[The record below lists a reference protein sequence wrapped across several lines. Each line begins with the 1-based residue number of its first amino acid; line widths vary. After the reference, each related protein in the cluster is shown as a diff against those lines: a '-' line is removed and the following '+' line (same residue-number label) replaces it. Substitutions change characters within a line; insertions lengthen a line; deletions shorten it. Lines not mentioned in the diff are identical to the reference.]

1 MIIIQRR
8 NTHPINMN
16 AHAAIQLWPVG
27 YKLAQHIYHT
37 GEKDSQILCCS
48 NHASVSPLTPADPGS
63 NWQVPFT
70 PLGPHSSILYTTRP
84 TIQRINRMKEP
95 IITIPGRSCRWE
107 MSHSMMRMKRRPID
121 AEQIQYGKYLHVKSH

>member
-16 AHAAIQLWPVG
+16 AHAAIQLWPAG
-27 YKLAQHIYHT
+27 YRLAQHNHHT
-37 GEKDSQILCCS
+37 EKKDSQILCCS
-48 NHASVSPLTPADPGS
+48 NHASVPSFAPLVPPS
-63 NWQVPFT
+63 SWQVPFT
-70 PLGPHSSILYTTRP
+70 PLGPHSSILNTTRP

-107 MSHSMMRMKRRPID
+107 MSHSMMKMKTRPID
-121 AEQIQYGKYLHVKSH
+121 AAQIQYGKYLRMKSH